1 MKAVLAMVCALAT
14 VSYVAGAGTIDRPTY
29 NTYNENP
36 LDGINAKQG
45 GDAVKL
51 AKHIRFMSLA
61 GRGLISGYRRG
72 MYKDINYRVE
82 AKCLDGD
89 TQK

>member
-14 VSYVAGAGTIDRPTY
+14 VSYVAGAKSNSESYITF
-29 NTYNENP
+29 NENP
-36 LDGINAKQG
+36 LDDMITKQG

-51 AKHIRFMSLA
+51 AKHIRFVSLA